1 MIKVSV
7 MYPNTEG
14 STFDITYYC
23 DRHIPLVLGLLG
35 TAVKGAAVDQGI
47 GGSAPGSPAPYLALG
62 HLFFES
68 VEAFQ
73 ASFDPHAQVILG
85 DIPNYTNTQPIIQVS
100 EVRLDT
106 ARVPTSAV

>member
-1 MIKVSV
+1 MIKMSV

-14 STFDITYYC
+14 STLDTAYYW
-23 DRHIPLVLGLLG
+23 DRHTPMVLGLLG
-35 TAVKGAAVDQGI
+35 TTVKGSAVEPGNR
-47 GGSAPGSPAPYLALG
+47 GSAPGSPAPDLALG

-73 ASFDPHAQVILG
+73 TTFDPHAQVMLG

-100 EVRLDT
+100 EVRLE
-106 ARVPTSAV
+106 AQAV

>member
-1 MIKVSV
+1 MIKMSV

-14 STFDITYYC
+14 STLDMAYYC
-23 DRHIPLVLGLLG
+23 DRHLPMVLGLLG
-35 TAVKGAAVDQGI
+35 TTVKGSAVEPGI
-47 GGSAPGSPAPYLALG
+47 RGSAPGSPVPDLALG

-73 ASFDPHAQVILG
+73 TTFDPHAQVMLG

-100 EVRLDT
+100 EVRLE
-106 ARVPTSAV
+106 AQAV